1 MPVQAIDILHTIL
14 QWVVAPVAAFVWFL
28 YREVQGHETDIA
40 VLKAQTETNKQAHD
54 REMKEIRDTT
64 LDADGKPIWWNG
76 TAWID
81 ATGLVV

>member
-1 MPVQAIDILHTIL
+1 MQVLDLAHTIM

-28 YREVQGHETDIA
+28 HNQVQGQKTDIA

-64 LDADGKPIWWNG
+64 ERIFQKLNSIEEALRK
-76 TAWID
+76 
-81 ATGLVV
+81 